1 MAKLSTKYTLAI
13 KSEKGLLKANQV
25 LEEHLQSALN
35 ELKKGN
41 KSVPFLQSKDVVH
54 ELKDHV
60 GTSGYRDWKFVHS
73 ETQVQTFLGECY
85 DALVQKMPNI
95 DNPNHGDYVSKK
107 DFIRIYEPVAVTKL
121 NSRRQF
127 SQTQMLEA
135 VKSEW

>member
-1 MAKLSTKYTLAI
+1 M
-13 KSEKGLLKANQV
+13 
-25 LEEHLQSALN
+25 
-35 ELKKGN
+35 
-41 KSVPFLQSKDVVH
+41 
-54 ELKDHV
+54 

-85 DALVQKMPNI
+85 DALVEKMPKL
-95 DNPNHGDYVSKK
+95 DDATHGDFVTKK